1 MHPITIHVGELT
13 LEAELNDTGVA
24 GAVREALPLEGQGR
38 FWGDE
43 IYFSIPVS
51 VENEDA
57 TTDLEV
63 GDLAYWPGGNAF
75 CIFYGP
81 TPASANG
88 SPVPASP
95 VTVIG
100 TVKGDAEKLKE
111 VDRVDV
117 RVESAS

>member
-24 GAVREALPLEGQGR
+24 VAVREALPLEGQGR

-43 IYFSIPVS
+43 IYFSIPVR

-57 TTDLEV
+57 TTDLDV

-100 TVKGDAEKLKE
+100 TVKGDAEKLKD